1 MLKIVY
7 RMLCVCGY
15 VHFFWEWRKD
25 KGTNLESESRGFKTL
40 PNIKNS
46 LVEAKEYI
54 NGVKNL
60 NQISKEG
67 K

>member
-15 VHFFWEWRKD
+15 VHFFREWRKD
-25 KGTNLESESRGFKTL
+25 KGANLESESRGFKTL
-40 PNIKNS
+40 PNNKNG

-54 NGVKNL
+54 NGVKNF